1 MTVHLALPRG
11 GFLINSL
18 LAVVD
23 RLFLRERW
31 RSVLELQRFSRE
43 ARDIRDVNQLAATLV
58 PLVTQAMKAER
69 ALILV
74 PHVQEDVLVVGH
86 SVGIRAPRA
95 IRLQR
100 SSCQLEVPV
109 VGGSFLLT
117 MHWTLRTVH
126 VQNHS
131 PVWSVSHGQLH
142 PWLAQQDRPVSMQD
156 LVVLPQ
162 WQGLP
167 QGDCAMLER
176 IGSEYA
182 SYLVVP
188 LLSKGVLTSLLF
200 LGPRVNGHP
209 YSAEDVDM
217 LQTLAHHGA
226 TAVENARL
234 YEQLRLGVQEL
245 ELAQAQLVRSAKLVA
260 TGELVAN
267 VAHEVNNPLQ
277 SILNIT
283 YLLSLDLQESPL
295 QADVQLI
302 GREVERARGIVGG
315 LLDFARQGDASGEW
329 VDVNKLLA
337 SVLTLVHMRIH
348 GGDVSLSPS
357 LPPSLRARE
366 RAWGFPSASPS

>member
-100 SSCQLEVPV
+100 TNPLV
-109 VGGSFLLT
+109 T
-117 MHWTLRTVH
+117 
-126 VQNHS
+126 
-131 PVWSVSHGQLH
+131 
-142 PWLAQQDRPVSMQD
+142 WLAQQDRPVSMQD

-176 IGSEYA
+176 IGSE
-182 SYLVVP
+182 LVVP

-234 YEQLRLGVQEL
+234 YEQLRLRVQEL